1 MDMTQSAELASLL
14 VFGQSVLSVAC
25 LPPDLLYARVDLA
38 LARESSTR
46 VDVAL
51 ARDSGN
57 HLTPV
62 LMELELIEPALY
74 TADNPQAGA
83 NFARAARRRVDME
96 LASRAAGPE

>member
-1 MDMTQSAELASLL
+1 MDITQSAELASLL
-14 VFGQSVLSVAC
+14 VFGQSVLSLAC
-25 LPPDLLYARVDLA
+25 LPPDLLYARVDL
-38 LARESSTR
+38 
-46 VDVAL
+46 AL

-62 LMELELIEPALY
+62 LMELELLEPALY

-96 LASRAAGPE
+96 LANRAAGPK